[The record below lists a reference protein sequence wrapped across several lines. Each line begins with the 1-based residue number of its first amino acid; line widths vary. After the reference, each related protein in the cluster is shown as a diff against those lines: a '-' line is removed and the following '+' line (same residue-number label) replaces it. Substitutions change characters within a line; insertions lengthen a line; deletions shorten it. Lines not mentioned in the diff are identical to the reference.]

1 VDRVVLLV
9 VLAGLAVGVAVVLRS
24 RARTDAPTRPTW
36 AVPGQVDRSDL
47 PRPDAPWLVAVFSS
61 STCMACRA
69 TWEKARQLESDEVA
83 VCDLDAV
90 ADAELH
96 RRYGIDAVPLVL
108 IADASGRVRGSF
120 LGEPPA
126 ADLWKAVADA
136 REGTDDG
143 G

>member
-1 VDRVVLLV
+1 MDRPVLFV
-9 VLAGLAVGVAVVLRS
+9 VLAALAVGVALVLRS
-24 RARTDAPTRPTW
+24 RVRADAPTRPTW
-36 AVPGQVDRSDL
+36 AVPGQVDRADL

-61 STCMACRA
+61 STCTACRA

-83 VCDLDAV
+83 VCDLDSV

-96 RRYGIDAVPLVL
+96 RRYGVDAVPLVL
-108 IADASGRVRGSF
+108 IADVDGRVRGSF

-136 REGTDDG
+136 REDPDDQG
-143 G
+143 